1 MAGVRGEGRGGEG
14 EGEGGEGTRGRG
26 RGGEGE
32 IVMRRNGREK
42 DDRRSSGSTMTENCT
57 NQSQMHMCCTKAQL
71 V

>member
-1 MAGVRGEGRGGEG
+1 
-14 EGEGGEGTRGRG
+14 
-26 RGGEGE
+26 
-32 IVMRRNGREK
+32 MRRNGREK

>member
-1 MAGVRGEGRGGEG
+1 MAGVRGEGRGGGGGG

-42 DDRRSSGSTMTENCT
+42 DDRSSSGRE
-57 NQSQMHMCCTKAQL
+57 L
-71 V
+71 Y